1 MSADRIRTVTV
12 EIESNNPDDI
22 ATALR
27 LIAKQVE
34 EGYSSGMNRNEDSSY
49 NYSTK
54 FED

>member
-1 MSADRIRTVTV
+1 MDNRNRKIVV
-12 EIESNNPDDI
+12 EIESNNSDDI

-27 LIAKQVE
+27 LIATQVE
-34 EGYSSGMNRNEDSSY
+34 QGYSFGMDRNEDSSY